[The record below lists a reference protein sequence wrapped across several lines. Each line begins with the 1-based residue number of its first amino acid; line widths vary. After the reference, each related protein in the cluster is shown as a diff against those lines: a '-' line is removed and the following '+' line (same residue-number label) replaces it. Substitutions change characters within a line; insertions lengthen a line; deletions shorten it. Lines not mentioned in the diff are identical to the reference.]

1 MHFVIVI
8 ETIHGACHRAIYQQ
22 CPKYV
27 AGVVIWSP
35 PATVVA
41 QCAGCPEVCELNRKE
56 LGTNCRFAVHPNTI
70 ISKHLGETS
79 ITMRPFSFGVSEPLI
94 AALAV
99 KSVVKSKRF
108 LDVRRKFCP
117 AVSGDSVV
125 RLLPLIALLIRRQR
139 PPNKGGLNQW
149 SRSAL
154 NGLAECRNWWRLVR
168 CAFYMGWCR
177 TLDFVDCTPHCEKIP
192 ALRKHIEI
200 DGDHQ

>member
-94 AALAV
+94 AALAI
-99 KSVVKSKRF
+99 KSVVQSKSLLNVGREF
-108 LDVRRKFCP
+108 RPTIPRH
-117 AVSGDSVV
+117 SVV
-125 RLLPLIALLIRRQR
+125 RLLPLVAFV
-139 PPNKGGLNQW
+139 
-149 SRSAL
+149 
-154 NGLAECRNWWRLVR
+154 VR
-168 CAFYMGWCR
+168 CEWPAYEGV
-177 TLDFVDCTPHCEKIP
+177 LD
-192 ALRKHIEI
+192 
-200 DGDHQ
+200 